1 MKAKEAS
8 FGTIPKAPPDRTPF
22 HRCSWDSNDLQ
33 FRLGEVLQHPGP
45 AGLSQSY
52 PCDSQLGTHP
62 LWPRTEWPYLE
73 EAASSVN
80 MEGCVCWSHSIE
92 HNSRPGWG
100 LKVQERNQPAL
111 GIWGKPGPPLAH
123 MILREPLSSL
133 DSGAKELELLP
144 LCALQGTL
152 HGFEETSPRLYTED
166 MAQVSGPQLWF

>member
-1 MKAKEAS
+1 
-8 FGTIPKAPPDRTPF
+8 
-22 HRCSWDSNDLQ
+22 
-33 FRLGEVLQHPGP
+33 
-45 AGLSQSY
+45 
-52 PCDSQLGTHP
+52 
-62 LWPRTEWPYLE
+62 
-73 EAASSVN
+73 